1 LILILIFFKWQKSTF
16 TPKRK
21 RTKRRRSM
29 DGIVGDSSPNLN
41 TQTDWTPHVGIE
53 FNIIEDA

>member
-1 LILILIFFKWQKSTF
+1 LIFIIIFLNDRNLLLHQKEKE
-16 TPKRK
+16 PKKKK
-21 RTKRRRSM
+21 RM

>member
-1 LILILIFFKWQKSTF
+1 MTKIYFYTKK
-16 TPKRK
+16 KK